1 MARILSV
8 SCDESLLHTREMLLR
23 SCGYEVVATL
33 GYAESLKACR
43 KGNFDLFILG
53 HSIPHAEKL

>member
-1 MARILSV
+1 
-8 SCDESLLHTREMLLR
+8 MLLR
-23 SCGYEVVATL
+23 SCGYEVVAIL

-53 HSIPHAEKL
+53 HSIPHAEKLRPIRSR